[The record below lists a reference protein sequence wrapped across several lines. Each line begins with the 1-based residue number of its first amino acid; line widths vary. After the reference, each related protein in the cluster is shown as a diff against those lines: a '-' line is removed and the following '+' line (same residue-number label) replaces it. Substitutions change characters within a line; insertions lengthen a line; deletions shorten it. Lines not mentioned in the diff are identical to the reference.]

1 MMFVSG
7 ETAEPS
13 IETTTVIED
22 ITREQVLEIVRSS
35 TSHSLH

>member
-13 IETTTVIED
+13 VETTTVIED
-22 ITREQVLEIVRSS
+22 ITREQVLEIVRLP
-35 TSHSLH
+35 TPHF